1 MKALNLIIGG
11 MLLLGGASALR
22 ALPADLAPPGGVFG
36 DCDRDGTL
44 IVTDDLREADFGGGL
59 RLPVRWV
66 YRSGDQSVSPYGWNG
81 MSLTVLESKAVK
93 QTASLY
99 VVTLL
104 CGKQLYFS
112 KQSPPPTPVP
122 VEGGSS
128 TGYLNGRERKRM
140 ACARWGVGMLLG
152 TGAVLPPPNFGGGG
166 GTWVS
171 NDGQWVGVEG
181 ANNSFTI
188 RRWDGWEL
196 VYQNGRISR
205 MTTDTGRVLG
215 WDYDGNNPG
224 VANRVYEVATG
235 NTVISVGVSDK
246 VEDMMGAGVGRGAH
260 TVTVNG
266 DTYSFKYENGTLSEV
281 DFPDGRTKQWSFA
294 DLGDGTS
301 RLTLT
306 QESGWWKSWVY
317 DNTSRKLKSDDIW
330 SYVVTGG
337 EAGTDGVIYN
347 RPTMQRT
354 RLWDGEVEKVEY
366 QANNSVEIR
375 TDVHGNVTTTSSYQS
390 VGNLYGK
397 TYKIELK
404 RSGESESTVVWR
416 GAYDTGSGDLITSY
430 DSENNETSYAY
441 ERFEGASQYQ
451 PPKKVTTT
459 DPLGRV
465 NVVERDLQGNVVK
478 MTSPAGIVRVLEW
491 DARHRLVGIKNSS
504 GGVLGAFT
512 YGEAD
517 QLLSRTDALG
527 NTTTYEYALHLG
539 VPKLTK
545 VTTPEG
551 RVTQLGR
558 DEMGR
563 ITTQTGPT
571 GATWSASYVDDWD
584 VPASLTDP
592 LSAVTHYTYDNRL
605 NTIGVRDPLQN
616 ETHAYYDDLNLPAQV
631 TDALGHLV
639 AYQNDADGNL
649 TKLTDA
655 RGKIYNLLWQDGV
668 NRKQFK
674 WPDTT
679 SENSSYDINGR
690 LTNWS
695 ARGGGAVAS
704 FTRNEVGELTQREWS
719 YNGQSGTN
727 SYSRNAGGQLSS
739 ANASEGGFTIAQS
752 YGYDA
757 SGRLNNLTQTVG
769 GVSRSIGF
777 GYDAAGGLTNLSYP
791 SGMTVGYQYN
801 GDGQVTAIKSGGTTL
816 ASYSYDT
823 GGRLVSRTLGNGVT
837 TSYAYDGAS
846 QVTNITVSKAGESLW
861 AESYAYNDAGE
872 RVSTT
877 RSNSSASYQYD
888 GTYQLIRA
896 ISGSNSASWSYDAA
910 GNRTSAQST
919 NGTNTLSVSY
929 SVNDI
934 NQYTSVGGAFPSYN
948 SRGDLSG
955 INGWSFTYDAFGN
968 LSAAQYGTNAAY
980 HYARDPLGRRAI
992 RQSGSNTILLL
1003 NAGDTMLEAYNATS
1017 NSVTSYIYEPGVDRP
1032 LAQVLS
1038 NGSIRYVHQD
1048 VLGSVVM
1055 LTDSNGAAYQSY
1067 SYDAWGKVTARDA
1080 SGSVIPSSAISAPWL
1095 FTGRRFDKES
1105 GLYHYRARTY
1115 SAELGRFLQMDPIK
1129 FDAGDP
1135 NIYRYVGNDP
1145 LNWRD
1150 PMGLCLPV
1158 IIPLVITAEELL
1170 DAAITAA
1177 IIDIVSETKAWH
1189 NDSPNPDKT
1198 GKRDPRKNRSDG
1210 KRDIPPKD
1218 KPPAPAATPRP
1229 YNPTGQNTPYPG
1241 PPKDGAPARP

>member
-1 MKALNLIIGG
+1 MKNILAAVAVLI
-11 MLLLGGASALR
+11 LGASVGR

-36 DCDRDGTL
+36 DCARDGTL
-44 IVTDDLREADFGGGL
+44 IVTDDLREADFGGGV

-81 MSLTVLESKAVK
+81 MSLTVMESKAVK

-104 CGKQLYFS
+104 CGKELYFS
-112 KQSPPPTPVP
+112 KQGATASPTPRATPPPPP
-122 VEGGSS
+122 IGGNMF
-128 TGYLNGRERKRM
+128 GFLNERMSKRVACGRLGGR
-140 ACARWGVGMLLG
+140 MLLG
-152 TGAVLPPPNFGGGG
+152 VVGSVTPPNFGGGTSSG
-166 GTWVS
+166 GSGVTWVS
-171 NDGQWVGVEG
+171 NDGQWSAEEG
-181 ANNSFTI
+181 ENNKFTI
-188 RRWDGWEL
+188 TRWDGWVLE
-196 VYQNGRISR
+196 YRNGRIYR
-205 MTTDTGRVLG
+205 MTTDGGKVLG
-215 WDYDGNNPG
+215 WGYDENNP
-224 VANRVYEVATG
+224 AIATRVYDVATG
-235 NTVISVGVSDK
+235 NDVITLGVSDK
-246 VEDMMGAGVGRGAH
+246 VEEMIGAGVSRGAH
-260 TVTVNG
+260 TITVNG
-266 DTYSFKYENGTLSEV
+266 DTYSFKYDGGTLQEV
-281 DFPDGRTKQWSFA
+281 DFPDGRKKQWSFE
-294 DLGDGTS
+294 DQGDGTS

-330 SYVVTGG
+330 SYTVTGG

-375 TDVHGNVTTTSSYQS
+375 TDVHGNVTTSSSYQS

-404 RSGESESTVVWR
+404 RAGESAPTVVWR

-441 ERFEGASQYQ
+441 ERFEGANQYQ

-465 NVVERDLQGNVVK
+465 RVVERDLQGNVVK
-478 MTSPAGIVRVLEW
+478 ITGAAGIVRVLEW
-491 DARHRLVGIKNSS
+491 DGRHRLTRIKNSS
-504 GGVLGAFT
+504 GGTLGAFV

-517 QLLSRTDALG
+517 QLLSQTDALG
-527 NTTTYEYALHLG
+527 KTTTYEYALHLG

-558 DEMGR
+558 DGMGR
-563 ITTQTGPT
+563 VTTQTGPT
-571 GATWSASYVDDWD
+571 GATWSASYADDWD

-592 LSAVTHYTYDNRL
+592 LSGVTHYSYDNRL

-668 NRKQFK
+668 NRKQFS

-695 ARGGGAVAS
+695 ARGGGAGAV
-704 FTRNEVGELTQREWS
+704 FTRNALGELTQRVWG
-719 YNGQSGTN
+719 YNGQGGTN

-739 ANASEGGFTIAQS
+739 ATASEGGFTIAQG

-757 SGRLNNLTQTVG
+757 NGRLSSLTQTVG
-769 GVSRSIGF
+769 GVSRGIGF

-791 SGMTVGYQYN
+791 SGMSVGYQYN

-816 ASYSYDT
+816 ASYSYDS
-823 GGRLVSRTLGNGVT
+823 GGRLTTRTLGNGVT
-837 TSYAYDGAS
+837 TSYAYDAAN
-846 QVTNITVSKAGESLW
+846 QVTNITVSKGATNLW
-861 AESYAYNDAGE
+861 SESYAYNAAGE

-877 RSNSSASYQYD
+877 RSNASASYQYD
-888 GTYQLIRA
+888 DTYQLIRA
-896 ISGSNSASWSYDAA
+896 NYGSNSASWSYDAS
-910 GNRTSAQST
+910 GNRTLALST
-919 NGTNTLSVSY
+919 NGTNTLSISY
-929 SVNDI
+929 SVNEI
-934 NQYTSVGGAFPSYN
+934 NQYTSVGGASPSYN
-948 SRGDLSG
+948 SRGDLTG
-955 INGWSFTYDAFGN
+955 INGWAFSYDAFGN

-1003 NAGDTMLEAYNATS
+1003 NAGDTMLEAYNSSS
-1017 NSVTSYIYEPGVDRP
+1017 NSATSYIYEPGIDRP
-1032 LAQVLS
+1032 LAQVS
-1038 NGSIRYVHQD
+1038 SSGVIRYVHQD

-1080 SGSVIPSSAISAPWL
+1080 SGSVIASSAISAPWL

-1135 NIYRYVGNDP
+1135 NIFRYVGNDP
-1145 LNWRD
+1145 INNID
-1150 PMGLCLPV
+1150 PWGKCSPKD
-1158 IIPLVITAEELL
+1158 IK
-1170 DAAITAA
+1170 D
-1177 IIDIVSETKAWH
+1177 IIDKINDLIDFLQKEKDAVDNQDAIVEKREKMYDDPSEDNINAYNQAYNKGIKDTQQAAKAGA
-1189 NDSPNPDKT
+1189 KVGGTLT
-1198 GKRDPRKNRSDG
+1198 G
-1210 KRDIPPKD
+1210 
-1218 KPPAPAATPRP
+1218 
-1229 YNPTGQNTPYPG
+1229 G
-1241 PPKDGAPARP
+1241 PPVKPK

>member
-1 MKALNLIIGG
+1 MKNIFAAVAVLI
-11 MLLLGGASALR
+11 LGVSVVR

-36 DCDRDGTL
+36 DCGRDGTL
-44 IVTDDLREADFGGGL
+44 IVTDDLRQADFGGGVK
-59 RLPVRWV
+59 LPVRWV
-66 YRSGDQSVSPYGWNG
+66 YRSGDQSVSAYGWNG

-93 QTASLY
+93 QTASMY

-104 CGKQLYFS
+104 CGKELYFS
-112 KQSPPPTPVP
+112 KQ
-122 VEGGSS
+122 GG
-128 TGYLNGRERKRM
+128 
-140 ACARWGVGMLLG
+140 A
-152 TGAVLPPPNFGGGG
+152 
-166 GTWVS
+166 WVS
-171 NDGQWVGVEG
+171 NDGQWSAEEG
-181 ANNSFTI
+181 ANNKFTI
-188 RRWDGWEL
+188 TRWDGWVLE
-196 VYQNGRISR
+196 YRNGRIYR
-205 MTTDTGRVLG
+205 MTTDGGKVLG
-215 WDYDGNNPG
+215 WGYDASNEAL
-224 VANRVYEVATG
+224 VTRVYEVATG
-235 NTVISVGVSDK
+235 NDVITVGISDK
-246 VEDMMGAGVGRGAH
+246 VEDMIGAGVSRGAH
-260 TVTVNG
+260 TITVNG
-266 DTYSFKYENGTLSEV
+266 DTYSFKYDGGTLQEV
-281 DFPDGRTKQWSFA
+281 DFPDGRKKQWSFA
-294 DLGDGTS
+294 DQGDGTS

-330 SYVVTGG
+330 SYTVTGG

-347 RPTMQRT
+347 RPMMQRT

-366 QANNSVEIR
+366 QANNSVEMR
-375 TDVHGNVTTTSSYQS
+375 TDVQGNVTTSSSYQS

-404 RSGESESTVVWR
+404 RAGETNSTVVWR

-441 ERFEGASQYQ
+441 ERFEGANAYQ

-465 NVVERDLQGNVVK
+465 TVVERDLQGNVVK

-491 DARHRLVGIKNSS
+491 DARHRLIRIKNSS
-504 GGVLGAFT
+504 GAILGAFT

-527 NTTTYEYALHLG
+527 KTTTYEYALHLG
-539 VPKLTK
+539 EPKLTK

-558 DEMGR
+558 DGMGR

-571 GATWSASYVDDWD
+571 GATWSASYADDWD
-584 VPASLTDP
+584 VPASVTDP
-592 LSAVTHYTYDNRL
+592 LSGVTHYTYDNRL

-639 AYQNDADGNL
+639 AYENDADGNL

-668 NRKQFK
+668 NRKQFS

-695 ARGGGAVAS
+695 ARGGEAVAN

-739 ANASEGGFTIAQS
+739 ASASEGGFTIAQS

-757 SGRLNNLTQTVG
+757 NGRLNSLTQTVG
-769 GVSRSIGF
+769 GVSRGVGF

-837 TSYAYDGAS
+837 TYYAYDGAS
-846 QVTNITVSKAGESLW
+846 QVTNITVSKGATNLW
-861 AESYAYNDAGE
+861 AESYAYNAAGE

-896 ISGSNSASWSYDAA
+896 ISGSNSASWSYDGS
-910 GNRTSAQST
+910 GNRTQALST

-934 NQYTSVGGAFPSYN
+934 NQYTSVGGASPSYN

-955 INGWSFTYDAFGN
+955 INGWAFSYDAFGN

-992 RQSGSNTILLL
+992 RQSGSNTIVLL

-1017 NSVTSYIYEPGVDRP
+1017 NSVSSYIYEPGIDRP

-1135 NIYRYVGNDP
+1135 NIFRYVGNDP

-1150 PMGLCLPV
+1150 PMGLAVGDWWDLSSNYRRAKEIADEESSKHRGHNDCDDAMRHADWSKRM
-1158 IIPLVITAEELL
+1158 AEELGKGYANL
-1170 DAAITAA
+1170 FGTGHEIAGMMNINNHQPLNEMMMDLHNNAIGRNAAGGTINPG
-1177 IIDIVSETKAWH
+1177 SLQ
-1189 NDSPNPDKT
+1189 NSPSGRMSSGN
-1198 GKRDPRKNRSDG
+1198 
-1210 KRDIPPKD
+1210 
-1218 KPPAPAATPRP
+1218 
-1229 YNPTGQNTPYPG
+1229 YN
-1241 PPKDGAPARP
+1241 K